1 MATPGYQ
8 TIALDGSRNGVRAGA
23 AALVGTSATVR
34 NFKHA
39 LPSLARSDV
48 HLIITGEP
56 GTGKAEWANAIH
68 RHGERGGRPFAALAL
83 ATMPENRVERRLFG
97 DAGNEG
103 LLVQSRG
110 STIYLGGM
118 DTLSLRLQHRL
129 AQWLAVQDSGAARLV
144 AGSGTALDSQVRL
157 GRFSRA
163 LYQRLALVQL
173 TIAPLR
179 ERIEDVSAIAEDHL
193 WRASE
198 KSEDAPIVMR
208 DSALGELAA
217 HAWPENVRELVRV
230 LESACAMVQGGSLT
244 AEVVRKAMRRGSRR
258 ELSSEVLP
266 LERIET
272 DYIVAA
278 LALCDGNQTLAAR
291 RLGIGRSTLLR
302 KLKAGSPH
310 TL

>member
-1 MATPGYQ
+1 MATPAYQ
-8 TIALDGSRNGVRAGA
+8 AIPLDGSHDGARAGS
-23 AALVGTSATVR
+23 AALVGTSATIR
-34 NFKHA
+34 GFKHA

-56 GTGKAEWANAIH
+56 GTGKAEWAHAIH
-68 RHGERGGRPFAALAL
+68 RQGERAARPFAALAL
-83 ATMPENRVERRLFG
+83 ATIPESRVERRLFG
-97 DAGNEG
+97 DGTNEG
-103 LLVQSRG
+103 LLAQSRG

-129 AQWLAVQDSGAARLV
+129 AQWLNVQDTNAARLI
-144 AGSGTALDSQVRL
+144 AGTRTPLDAQVRL

-173 TIAPLR
+173 AIAPLR
-179 ERIEDVSAIAEDHL
+179 ERVEDVGAIAEDHL

-198 KSEDAPIVMR
+198 HSDDAPIVMR

-217 HAWPENVRELVRV
+217 HAWPENVRELISV
-230 LESACAMVQGGSLT
+230 LQAACANLQAGSLT
-244 AEVVRKAMRRGSRR
+244 AEVVRKAIRRGSRR
-258 ELSSEVLP
+258 QPSTEVLP
-266 LERIET
+266 LERIEC

-278 LALCDGNQTLAAR
+278 LALCEGNQTLAAR

-302 KLKAGSPH
+302 KLKASSPH
-310 TL
+310 VL